1 MLPRD
6 NRTTVCVEAA
16 SDRTVPAFDNADRSS
31 RELDKDGVVFC
42 KHVGGTAPD
51 HVCVIF
57 RTQVGETGI
66 RMCEGCVIDAVL
78 YRSQESIRDCVR
90 VCNA

>member
-1 MLPRD
+1 MPLRKINALPGPD
-6 NRTTVCVEAA
+6 LSDKTVAEIPGAGP
-16 SDRTVPAFDNADRSS
+16 RP
-31 RELDKDGVVFC
+31 RELNSDTVVFC
-42 KHVGGTAPD
+42 RHVGGLAPD

-57 RTQVGETGI
+57 RRQTAETGQ

-78 YRSQESIRDCVR
+78 YRSQESVRDCVR